1 MTDTEKAA
9 LERRIDELCAEVE
22 RLHADQAHWELGN
35 CPGCP
40 NIADLQ
46 EALEQNA
53 KLREQT
59 ERLVTLLRNDCD
71 IEASWDGL
79 RKFWYIGLTESGCLM
94 RDRACKAEAE
104 NAKLRELVS
113 GLEYCAQGH
122 VCDCCPLYDP
132 SGTNHHRCESLER
145 ELGIEVTE

>member
-35 CPGCP
+35 CPNCP

-53 KLREQT
+53 KLRALADGAANEAD
-59 ERLVTLLRNDCD
+59 RLTHDAAALQ
-71 IEASWDGL
+71 I
-79 RKFWYIGLTESGCLM
+79 
-94 RDRACKAEAE
+94 E
-104 NAKLRELVS
+104 NAKLRELVDE
-113 GLEYCAQGH
+113 LY
-122 VCDCCPLYDP
+122 PLADYGAMDA
-132 SGTNHHRCESLER
+132 SELDMAHDLMR
-145 ELGIEVTE
+145 ELGVTA